1 MVTDWAGAAFEA
13 VMDRVSS
20 TYAAVGTRF
29 PLYADSTSGEWTTT
43 SRGSWTGGFWAG
55 LLWLRALA
63 SGRHEDRSAAA
74 ETTQRLAGWV
84 TSDTSTRGLILWY
97 GTALAAGR
105 GGDAS
110 ASALREGAARQCRT
124 DFDQGLG
131 VLPWGSAFGGPRL
144 LARVDGIPGLV
155 PLLATDMD
163 PRSPEIAREHL
174 ATHLTLWRTTPIG
187 TPAWVW
193 SEGTWLPS
201 PRPQR
206 GWSRG
211 RAWLLLALADACR
224 YLSSEFLVDACTLLG
239 ADQPLVPRAENRPD
253 APTDTSAAVIEAVA
267 LLKLAAIQ
275 PLTAQS
281 KAMQLRAIE
290 ITRRLITDFLSGP
303 GTQQPG
309 GRLGGGCYDFGRGLA
324 TSHELIWGNFFFA
337 SALAMQ
343 IGLVAPFDT

>member
-1 MVTDWAGAAFEA
+1 
-13 VMDRVSS
+13 
-20 TYAAVGTRF
+20 
-29 PLYADSTSGEWTTT
+29 
-43 SRGSWTGGFWAG
+43 
-55 LLWLRALA
+55 
-63 SGRHEDRSAAA
+63 
-74 ETTQRLAGWV
+74 
-84 TSDTSTRGLILWY
+84 
-97 GTALAAGR
+97 
-105 GGDAS
+105 
-110 ASALREGAARQCRT
+110 
-124 DFDQGLG
+124 
-131 VLPWGSAFGGPRL
+131 
-144 LARVDGIPGLV
+144 
-155 PLLATDMD
+155 
-163 PRSPEIAREHL
+163 
-174 ATHLTLWRTTPIG
+174 
-187 TPAWVW
+187 
-193 SEGTWLPS
+193 
-201 PRPQR
+201 
-206 GWSRG
+206 
-211 RAWLLLALADACR
+211 
-224 YLSSEFLVDACTLLG
+224 LSSEVLVDACTLLG

>member
-1 MVTDWAGAAFEA
+1 
-13 VMDRVSS
+13 
-20 TYAAVGTRF
+20 
-29 PLYADSTSGEWTTT
+29 
-43 SRGSWTGGFWAG
+43 
-55 LLWLRALA
+55 
-63 SGRHEDRSAAA
+63 
-74 ETTQRLAGWV
+74 
-84 TSDTSTRGLILWY
+84 
-97 GTALAAGR
+97 
-105 GGDAS
+105 
-110 ASALREGAARQCRT
+110 
-124 DFDQGLG
+124 
-131 VLPWGSAFGGPRL
+131 
-144 LARVDGIPGLV
+144 
-155 PLLATDMD
+155 MD

-267 LLKLAAIQ
+267 LLKL
-275 PLTAQS
+275 TAQS